1 MAMSEKK
8 MAKRSIVLAMDAV
21 RKQMERVQEQ
31 ISPES
36 DLYKLSVTMHSLA
49 TAFREVSRS

>member
-21 RKQMERVQEQ
+21 RKQIERVQEQ
-31 ISPES
+31 ISPEA
-36 DLYKLSVTMHSLA
+36 DLHTLSVTMHSLA

>member
-8 MAKRSIVLAMDAV
+8 MAKRSIVLAIDAV
-21 RKQMERVQEQ
+21 RKQIERVQGQ

-36 DLYKLSVTMHSLA
+36 DLHTLSVTMHSLA